1 MEIKKD
7 NVVLEL
13 IDVQKSFSGVKVLKN
28 VNIQIKKGSVHA
40 LVGENGAGKS
50 TMMKIISGIYTPDS
64 GQVIYKG
71 EKLSHLTPEKS
82 LDLGISMIHQELSPE
97 PYMTIAENIFLGR
110 EPLKGKLS
118 KMVDYKKMYADAQ
131 EIMDRMKLP
140 FDVHK
145 KMNELSLAAKQMIE
159 IAKAISRNA
168 SIIIMD
174 EPTSALTDDEVT
186 ILFAQIAE
194 LKKKEVAIVYITHKM
209 DEIFALADDITVIRD
224 GSVIDSASKDNFTM
238 DSLIT
243 KMVGREIKDIYPKYE
258 VPIRN
263 IAAEFKGLTGKG
275 FENISFSVRQGEIL
289 GIAGLVGAGR
299 TEVARGIFG
308 LDRLKQGEVWIDGE
322 KLNIRNV
329 EDAIGAGIAMV
340 PEDRANIGL
349 VLCRP
354 IRENI
359 SLASLGKISSGGFL
373 NLADEKKN
381 TEEMVERLN
390 IKIASAENPV
400 VSLSGGNQQKV
411 VLAKWILQNVKL
423 LILDEPTRGID
434 VGSKSEIYRMMC
446 EFAEQGMAIIMI
458 SSELPEILGMS
469 DRVLVMHEGHISG
482 ELSREEATQESI
494 MRYAVQ

>member
-1 MEIKKD
+1 MTD
-7 NVVLEL
+7 NIVLAL
-13 IDVQKSFSGVKVLKN
+13 KGVQKSFSGVQVLKD
-28 VNIQIKKGSVHA
+28 VNLEIKKGSVHA

-50 TMMKIISGIYTPDS
+50 TMMKIISGIYTPDG

-71 EKLSHLTPEKS
+71 RELSHLNPEKS

-110 EPLKGKLS
+110 EPLKSGIL

-131 EIMDRMKLP
+131 AILDHMHLS

-168 SIIIMD
+168 SVIIMD
-174 EPTSALTDDEVT
+174 EPTSALTDDEVS
-186 ILFAQIAE
+186 ILFKQIEE
-194 LKKKEVAIVYITHKM
+194 LKKQDVAIVYITHKM

-224 GSVIDSASKDNFTM
+224 GSVIDSAPRDHFTM

-243 KMVGREIKDIYPKYE
+243 KMVGREIKDIYPKYD

-263 IAAEFKGLTGKG
+263 TVVEFTGLSGKG
-275 FENISFSVRQGEIL
+275 FHDISFSVRQGEIL

-308 LDRLKQGEVWIDGE
+308 LDRMERGEIKIDGQVVRI
-322 KLNIRNV
+322 KNV
-329 EDAIGAGIAMV
+329 EEAIRSGIAMV
-340 PEDRANIGL
+340 PEDRANVGL
-349 VLCRP
+349 VLCRS

-359 SLASLGKISSGGFL
+359 SLASLNKISSGGFL
-373 NLADEKKN
+373 KLAEEKKN
-381 TEEMVERLN
+381 AEKMVDRLK
-390 IKIASAENPV
+390 IKIASSEHPV

-469 DRVLVMHEGHISG
+469 DRVLVMHDGHISG
-482 ELSREEATQESI
+482 ELSRSEATQESI